1 MNRDNLKKLIKES
14 IDEVLAEIGAY
25 SDEPL
30 DPMDAGEDYFA
41 DILEDYK
48 DTLRVALDK
57 LEKDPDDDVA
67 YKNAMRIY
75 NLVHDIVE
83 NPKTS
88 QSEKDL
94 INTDSEL
101 EGMLGKMHH
110 MTTGGSGAPEKM
122 YVNETW
128 DEAVSSGQ
136 FMENVLNEKAP
147 PGMEPFV
154 RSIKPKMIKQYGEKR
169 GLAIAYATAWKQYYK
184 KSGKTHGRK

>member
-1 MNRDNLKKLIKES
+1 
-14 IDEVLAEIGAY
+14 
-25 SDEPL
+25 
-30 DPMDAGEDYFA
+30 
-41 DILEDYK
+41 
-48 DTLRVALDK
+48 LRVALDK

-88 QSEKDL
+88 QSDKDL

>member
-25 SDEPL
+25 SDELP
-30 DPMDAGEDYFA
+30 DPMDASEDYFA

-48 DTLRVALDK
+48 DTLRVALEK
-57 LEKDPDDDVA
+57 LEQDPDDDVA

-88 QSEKDL
+88 QSDKDL

-101 EGMLGKMHH
+101 EGMLGKMHQ

-128 DEAVSSGQ
+128 DEAVGSGK
-136 FMENVLNEKAP
+136 FMENVLNEVTP
-147 PGMEPFV
+147 PGMESWVKDRKAAF
-154 RSIKPKMIKQYGEKR
+154 IDQYGEKK
-169 GLAIAYATAWKQYYK
+169 GLSVLYAKAWKEFYK
-184 KSGKTHGRK
+184 KKSK

>member
-88 QSEKDL
+88 QSDKDL

>member
-1 MNRDNLKKLIKES
+1 MNREDLKKLIKES

-25 SDEPL
+25 SDELP
-30 DPMDAGEDYFA
+30 DPMDASEDYFA
-41 DILEDYK
+41 DLLEDYK
-48 DTLRVALDK
+48 DTLRVALEK

-75 NLVHDIVE
+75 HLVHDIVE
-83 NPKTS
+83 NPKTP
-88 QSEKDL
+88 QSDKDL

-101 EGMLGKMHH
+101 EGMLGQVHK

>member
-25 SDEPL
+25 SDELP

-88 QSEKDL
+88 QSDKDL

>member
-1 MNRDNLKKLIKES
+1 MKRDDLKKIIKES

-57 LEKDPDDDVA
+57 LEKNPDDDVA

-88 QSEKDL
+88 QSDKDL

-101 EGMLGKMHH
+101 EGMLGKMHQ
-110 MTTGGSGAPEKM
+110 MTIGGSGAPEKM

>member
-1 MNRDNLKKLIKES
+1 MTREDLKKLIKEN

-25 SDEPL
+25 SDEPH
-30 DPMDAGEDYFA
+30 DPIDASEDYFA

-48 DTLRVALDK
+48 DTLRVALEK

-67 YKNAMRIY
+67 YEKAMEIARK
-75 NLVHDIVE
+75 VHDIVE

-128 DEAVSSGQ
+128 DEAVGSGK
-136 FMENVLNEKAP
+136 FMENVLNEVTP
-147 PGMEPFV
+147 PGMESWVKDRKAAF
-154 RSIKPKMIKQYGEKR
+154 IDQYGEKK
-169 GLAIAYATAWKQYYK
+169 GLSVLYAKAWKEFYK
-184 KSGKTHGRK
+184 KKSK

>member
-25 SDEPL
+25 SDELP

-48 DTLRVALDK
+48 DTLRVALEK
-57 LEKDPDDDVA
+57 LDKDPDDDVA

-88 QSEKDL
+88 QSDKDL

-101 EGMLGKMHH
+101 EGMLGKMHQ

-154 RSIKPKMIKQYGEKR
+154 RSIKPKMIKQYGKKR

>member
-88 QSEKDL
+88 QSDKDL

-184 KSGKTHGRK
+184 KSGKSHGRK

>member
-48 DTLRVALDK
+48 DTLRVALEK
-57 LEKDPDDDVA
+57 LEQDPDDDVA

-88 QSEKDL
+88 QSDKDL

-101 EGMLGKMHH
+101 EGMLGKVHQ
-110 MTTGGSGAPEKM
+110 MTTGSGSSPEKM

>member
-1 MNRDNLKKLIKES
+1 
-14 IDEVLAEIGAY
+14 
-25 SDEPL
+25 
-30 DPMDAGEDYFA
+30 
-41 DILEDYK
+41 
-48 DTLRVALDK
+48 
-57 LEKDPDDDVA
+57 
-67 YKNAMRIY
+67 
-75 NLVHDIVE
+75 
-83 NPKTS
+83 
-88 QSEKDL
+88 
-94 INTDSEL
+94 
-101 EGMLGKMHH
+101 MLGKMHH